1 MLSSPRAWIINS
13 NYSTI
18 WKKVFYNQRT
28 ILQFHLI
35 EEVFNLIFF
44 EWLGEFIREKEPQDS
59 ELNIWEKTEWPT
71 LEVNWLV
78 SQECSRELSNPLY
91 LYPTKISNFKLF
103 FFQILLT
110 NWNNLK
116 WNLLKSFD
124 NLARSL
130 LCLIYS
136 NFSWW
141 KSLLIIFGWSFAQL
155 LISKMRKAN
164 FLFPLSITIK
174 KWQPALCFCS
184 TFEWKYFIFLWI
196 LR

>member
-91 LYPTKISNFKLF
+91 LYPTKISNLKLF

-174 KWQPALCFCS
+174 
-184 TFEWKYFIFLWI
+184 
-196 LR
+196 

>member
-1 MLSSPRAWIINS
+1 MTFITLSPVFLQRSCLRQRINDFLV
-13 NYSTI
+13 NF
-18 WKKVFYNQRT
+18 WKVT
-28 ILQFHLI
+28 VLQ
-35 EEVFNLIFF
+35 
-44 EWLGEFIREKEPQDS
+44 
-59 ELNIWEKTEWPT
+59 
-71 LEVNWLV
+71 VNWLV

-91 LYPTKISNFKLF
+91 LYPTKISNFF